1 MAARLAI
8 AALLVLP
15 QASAFVQSPASP
27 ELPQQ
32 AHRGLFLAQSPLAAA
47 EQPELEAQPRSWI
60 SSVLGLGAALGL
72 LAGLALPA
80 PTRALTAEQYS
91 QLTYNQVKG
100 SGLANRCP
108 TVESSGS
115 SVPVKQGAKLTN
127 FCLEPKSWAVEGE
140 TDKGTE
146 FVTTKLL
153 TRQTYTLAFMNGAL
167 SPDPITFKEDDGI
180 HTLPTTVQL
189 PDGEYVPFLFSSKAL
204 VATGE
209 GSEFK
214 PGFTWGGEFEV
225 PSYRTGAF
233 LDPKGRGMYSGYDQ
247 AVALPALQ
255 ADGKEGQEE
264 LFKETNKVF
273 DIGKGAIEMEVN
285 KVNQDLGEIGGVFVS
300 KQPSDTDM
308 GAKAPKTILLKGIF
322 YAKVI

>member
-1 MAARLAI
+1 MGSSLFFPAMPRSTLVAVSAAACLAG
-8 AALLVLP
+8 
-15 QASAFVQSPASP
+15 ASAFVQAPVGHDVPRHETTGTFLRQRLP
-27 ELPQQ
+27 ERAAFQTQSTERPE
-32 AHRGLFLAQSPLAAA
+32 GLWGWTAPL
-47 EQPELEAQPRSWI
+47 L
-60 SSVLGLGAALGL
+60 SVGCMLGLVAGL
-72 LAGLALPA
+72 LAPA
-80 PTRALTAEQYS
+80 PARAITAEQFS
-91 QLTYNQVKG
+91 QLTYAQVKG

-108 TVESSGS
+108 TVESQGTSI
-115 SVPVKQGAKLTN
+115 PVKDGQRIVN
-127 FCLEPKSWAVEGE
+127 MCFEPKSFAVEAE

-146 FVTTKLL
+146 FVTTKLT
-153 TRQTYTLAFMNGAL
+153 TRQTYTLAFIEGSLKGN
-167 SPDPITFKEDDGI
+167 PISLQEEG
-180 HTLPTTVQL
+180 
-189 PDGEYVPFLFSSKAL
+189 S
-204 VATGE
+204 

-225 PSYRTGAF
+225 PSYRTGGF
-233 LDPKGRGMYSGYDQ
+233 LDPKGRGMYTGYDQ

-285 KVNQDLGEIGGVFVS
+285 KVNADLGEIGGVFVS

-322 YAKVI
+322 YGKA